1 MCKKRNTDMED
12 YDMSEEE
19 NESADESQS
28 FDESDDDLEFN
39 TEVSRSLSL

>member
-1 MCKKRNTDMED
+1 MED